1 MKTNEVFKGLR
12 AMMKMALC
20 LAALAVATGCQT
32 RIQIERDEPS
42 KILPKQEVRTINGT
56 NVLVTVDYFCP
67 PAHYCV
73 TARSPLYAKESVA
86 KFAANVGDNG
96 TWSINA
102 DGYSRD
108 LSTNAVV
115 MVKEMF
121 SGGAQLAIAI
131 GDAYTKIAGGGAQAD
146 TALSVANKVYKFF
159 TDKGGDAS
167 KATVSTS
174 DGKLTVSD
182 GSTCVECDAAGNC
195 RDCAP
200 TEVEN

>member
-1 MKTNEVFKGLR
+1 MN
-12 AMMKMALC
+12 KMLM
-20 LAALAVATGCQT
+20 LIAAACAAAFAGCQT
-32 RIQIERDEPS
+32 RVQIERDEPS

-131 GDAYTKIAGGGAQAD
+131 GDAYTKIAGGGAQASTVMD
-146 TALSVANKVYKFF
+146 VASKVYNAF
-159 TDKGGDAS
+159 TSGGGNPEKASVTTTADAI
-167 KATVSTS
+167 K
-174 DGKLTVSD
+174 VSD
-182 GSTCVECDAAGNC
+182 GSTCTTCTADGTCTTGAC
-195 RDCAP
+195 TP
-200 TEVEN
+200 Q